1 MSLSVFDDKA
11 ITAAHDSDLPTSVLK
26 VIDGSKRYAEGTGVR
41 VEIRK
46 ARDLRSVETLA
57 AIKMS
62 T

>member
-26 VIDGSKRYAEGTGVR
+26 VIDVSKRYAEGTGVR
-41 VEIRK
+41 LEIRR
-46 ARDLRSVETLA
+46 AGDLHSVETLA